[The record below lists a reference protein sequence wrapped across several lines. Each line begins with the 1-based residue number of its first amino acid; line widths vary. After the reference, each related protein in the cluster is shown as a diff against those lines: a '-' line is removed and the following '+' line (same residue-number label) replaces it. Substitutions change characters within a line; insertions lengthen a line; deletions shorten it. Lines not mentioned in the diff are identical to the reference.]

1 VQRRLG
7 WGQDARSK
15 AGFRRDGADFIE
27 CGIPS
32 RRHPSLAK
40 SLVSFHAFAVSPPQS
55 LLRILGLSFG
65 LAVTVGNTIGAGILR
80 TPGDIASLLPNP
92 WLFVGIW
99 VIGGLYALLGANAL
113 SELGTMLP
121 RSGGQFIFARHA
133 FGEYAGFF
141 VGWNDWISTCA
152 SIAAISLVIG
162 ESGASILSL
171 PGGAAV
177 AIAMGVVVVFTAL
190 LLRGAKSG
198 NIAQQITSLAK
209 ALALLALII
218 ACFMFAGRAHVTAA
232 PAAAVA
238 VKTSMFVAFMLAAQS
253 VIYTYDGW
261 NGPIYFSEELDDPSR
276 QIPRAMFYGLLT
288 VAVIYLLTNIAFL
301 TAVPTSALA
310 GSQLAAGTVAQALFG
325 GRGEV
330 LVRLVVIVSLP
341 SAVNANLLMSSRVL
355 FSVSREG
362 LGIPAARRVN
372 AGGTP
377 TVALVSSALVAI
389 AFLAT
394 GTFQTIIAIA
404 AFFFVAD
411 YTLSFI
417 AVFVLRRREPNAP
430 RPYRTIGHPWTTG
443 FVLLGS
449 LAFLVSA
456 VIGDRRNSL
465 YALGIV
471 VVSYVIFRLTRP
483 TPVSAPSAGSY
494 L

>member
-1 VQRRLG
+1 M
-7 WGQDARSK
+7 
-15 AGFRRDGADFIE
+15 
-27 CGIPS
+27 S
-32 RRHPSLAK
+32 R
-40 SLVSFHAFAVSPPQS
+40 PQS

-80 TPGDIASLLPNP
+80 TPGDIAALLPNP
-92 WLFVGIW
+92 LLFVGIW
-99 VIGGLYALLGANAL
+99 IVGGFYALLGANAL

-133 FGEYAGFF
+133 FGDYAGFF

-162 ESGASILSL
+162 ESAVRVLSVSA
-171 PGGAAV
+171 GSAAPIAMLVV
-177 AIAMGVVVVFTAL
+177 AIFTIL
-190 LLRGAKSG
+190 LLRGARSG

-209 ALALLALII
+209 ALALLALIA
-218 ACFMFAGRAHVTAA
+218 ACFVFAGRAHVAAPSA
-232 PAAAVA
+232 PAAAR
-238 VKTSMFVAFMLAAQS
+238 TSVFVAFMLAAQG

-276 QIPRAMFYGLLT
+276 QIPRSMFYGLLT

-325 GRGEV
+325 GRGEL

-355 FSVSREG
+355 YSVSRDG
-362 LGIPAARRVN
+362 LGIPLATRVN

-377 TVALVSSALVAI
+377 TIALISSALVAI

-394 GTFQTIIAIA
+394 GTFETIIAIA

-411 YTLSFI
+411 YTLSFV
-417 AVFVLRRREPNAP
+417 AVFVLRRREPDAP
-430 RPYRTIGHPWTTG
+430 RPYRAIGHPWTTG

-449 LAFLVSA
+449 LAFLASA
-456 VIGDRRNSL
+456 IVGDRRNSV
-465 YALGIV
+465 YALLIV
-471 VVSYVIFRLTRP
+471 LISYPVFRMTRQERVP
-483 TPVSAPSAGSY
+483 APSAGPY

>member
-1 VQRRLG
+1 V
-7 WGQDARSK
+7 
-15 AGFRRDGADFIE
+15 
-27 CGIPS
+27 S
-32 RRHPSLAK
+32 R
-40 SLVSFHAFAVSPPQS
+40 PQS

-80 TPGDIASLLPNP
+80 TPGDIAALLPNP
-92 WLFVGIW
+92 LLFVGIW
-99 VIGGLYALLGANAL
+99 IVGGFYALLGANAL

-133 FGEYAGFF
+133 FGDYAGFF

-162 ESGASILSL
+162 ESAVRVLAVSAGS
-171 PGGAAV
+171 AAPIAMLVV
-177 AIAMGVVVVFTAL
+177 AIFTIL
-190 LLRGAKSG
+190 LLRGARSG

-209 ALALLALII
+209 ALALLALIA
-218 ACFMFAGRAHVTAA
+218 ACFVFAGRAHVAAPSA
-232 PAAAVA
+232 PAAAR
-238 VKTSMFVAFMLAAQS
+238 TSVFVAFMLAAQG

-276 QIPRAMFYGLLT
+276 QIPRSMFYGLLT

-325 GRGEV
+325 GRGEL

-355 FSVSREG
+355 YSVSRDG
-362 LGIPAARRVN
+362 LGIPLATRVN

-377 TVALVSSALVAI
+377 TIALISSALVAI

-394 GTFQTIIAIA
+394 GTFETIIAIA

-411 YTLSFI
+411 YTLSFV
-417 AVFVLRRREPNAP
+417 AVFVLRRREPDAP
-430 RPYRTIGHPWTTG
+430 RPYRAIGHPWTTG

-449 LAFLVSA
+449 LAFLASA
-456 VIGDRRNSL
+456 IVGDRRNSV
-465 YALGIV
+465 YALLIV
-471 VVSYVIFRLTRP
+471 LISYPVFRMTRQERVP
-483 TPVSAPSAGSY
+483 APSAGPY